1 MKKKNIKPEIKNSFF
16 ILYKD
21 DIRFVIEVMGICGIS
36 FWIYS
41 VYLKLNMSV
50 AQAAARTLMTIVIG
64 IIILYAIRFVYFYV
78 EYLMNQRRIPLSD
91 NEIQALNLNNIEEYI
106 EYLGELLN
114 HFYPK
119 GEVFFLLLIATYNY
133 FEKDNCKHEK
143 LDLNQIFDCD
153 NPNLDLNE
161 LSDFSVTNKITIKS
175 KKKYKFLV
183 KIVFDKESLQDS
195 WLSYYYVSNIYTS
208 KRKMKYGKNKL

>member
-1 MKKKNIKPEIKNSFF
+1 MKKKNIKPEKESCA
-16 ILYKD
+16 ILIDATAPYCIAYKPNLA
-21 DIRFVIEVMGICGIS
+21 FYESMGICGIS

-143 LDLNQIFDCD
+143 LDLNQIFNCD
-153 NPNLDLNE
+153 NRNLDLN
-161 LSDFSVTNKITIKS
+161 
-175 KKKYKFLV
+175 
-183 KIVFDKESLQDS
+183 
-195 WLSYYYVSNIYTS
+195 
-208 KRKMKYGKNKL
+208 

>member
-64 IIILYAIRFVYFYV
+64 IIILYAIRFVYFYI
-78 EYLMNQRRIPLSD
+78 EYLLNQRRIPLSD
-91 NEIQALNLNNIEEYI
+91 NEIQTLNLNNTKEYA
-106 EYLGELLN
+106 EYLEELLN
-114 HFYPK
+114 GFYPK
-119 GEVFFLLLIATYNY
+119 KEVFNLLLIAAYNY
-133 FEKDNCKHEK
+133 FEKNNCKHEK

-161 LSDFSVTNKITIKS
+161 LSNFSITNKITVKS
-175 KKKYKFLV
+175 AEKYILLV
-183 KIVFDKESLQDS
+183 LIVFGKEDS
-195 WLSYYYVSNIYTS
+195 WLSYKYVLNRY
-208 KRKMKYGKNKL
+208 

>member
-106 EYLGELLN
+106 VSWGVIKPFLPQRRSIFSFTNCYL
-114 HFYPK
+114 
-119 GEVFFLLLIATYNY
+119 
-133 FEKDNCKHEK
+133 
-143 LDLNQIFDCD
+143 
-153 NPNLDLNE
+153 
-161 LSDFSVTNKITIKS
+161 
-175 KKKYKFLV
+175 
-183 KIVFDKESLQDS
+183 
-195 WLSYYYVSNIYTS
+195 
-208 KRKMKYGKNKL
+208 